1 MITLNKRDLLEWV
14 NILMAD
20 DRRFLSAEQA
30 VILGEPVRLI
40 PKCFPTAH
48 GYGIYGAE
56 FIEQLCAHLG
66 ITYLGKFG
74 RLSQLRKEL
83 SDE

>member
-1 MITLNKRDLLEWV
+1 MIVFSKKDLLAKLPE
-14 NILMAD
+14 LMSD
-20 DRRFLSAEQA
+20 HSKFLTAEEA

-40 PKCFPTAH
+40 PKCFKTAH
-48 GYGIYGAE
+48 GYGIYAGE
-56 FIEQLCAHLG
+56 FIDQLCSHLDIG
-66 ITYLGKFG
+66 YLGKFG

>member
-1 MITLNKRDLLEWV
+1 MTYTKADLLAKVTEF
-14 NILMAD
+14 IAD
-20 DRRFLSAEQA
+20 GQQIISPGEAAL
-30 VILGEPVRLI
+30 LGKPVGFVPVGYFGTI
-40 PKCFPTAH
+40 H
-48 GYGIYGAE
+48 GIRADE

-66 ITYLGKFG
+66 IIYSGKFG